1 MKSSARVFNGF
12 LGLLL
17 FALALTLVA
26 GCGTSE
32 ERKRKKEVSNLRI
45 HVESDASTDHSSAI
59 SVIRAA
65 PIRLNVEREPVLDE
79 RQVESAILVD
89 QLGGFVV
96 EIKLTRQGT
105 WIMERTTVV
114 SRGRH
119 LAIFSNFGT
128 SRWLAAPLITAKNSS
143 GRITFTPDCSRS
155 EAERFVR
162 GLNNLTHQME
172 RRENWPFSGP
182 LDK

>member
-1 MKSSARVFNGF
+1 MKSRVRVFNGF
-12 LGLLL
+12 LGLPL
-17 FALALTLVA
+17 FVLALLLAA
-26 GCGTSE
+26 GCATSE
-32 ERKRKKEVSNLRI
+32 ERKRKKEESNLRI

-65 PIRLNVEREPVLDE
+65 PIRLNIEREAVLDE
-79 RQVESAILVD
+79 RHVESSLIVD

-96 EIKLTRQGT
+96 ELKLTRQGT

-119 LAIFSNFGT
+119 LAIFSNFGE

-143 GRITFTPDCSRS
+143 GRITFTPDCTRE

-162 GLNNLTHQME
+162 GLNNLTHKME
-172 RRENWPFSGP
+172 RKENWPFSGP

>member
-1 MKSSARVFNGF
+1 MKRRACVFNGF
-12 LGLLL
+12 LVLPL
-17 FALALTLVA
+17 FALTVLLVA

-32 ERKRKKEVSNLRI
+32 ERKRKKEESNLRI
-45 HVESDASTDHSSAI
+45 HVESDASADHSSAI
-59 SVIRAA
+59 SVIRSA
-65 PIRLNVEREPVLDE
+65 PIRLNIEREPVLDE
-79 RQVESAILVD
+79 RHVEVSTILD

-105 WIMERTTVV
+105 WILERTTVV

-119 LAIFSNFGT
+119 LAIFSTFGE
-128 SRWLAAPLITAKNSS
+128 SRWLAAPLITAKNST
-143 GRITFTPDCSRS
+143 GRITFTPDCTRE

-162 GLNNLTHQME
+162 GLNNLTHKME
-172 RRENWPFSGP
+172 RKENWPFSGP